1 MATAAVSTTTSPDSL
16 RALPRRVAAIVV
28 VSFCLGVS
36 IVVFVGSLILELPL
50 VGEQVFVMRY
60 VVNAIVY
67 GPVSALVIWRR
78 ADFVSVVL
86 AIMAVGSAISAAGS
100 QWAYVAVEHPELPG
114 LWVSQHI
121 LDRLWLPGT
130 LAAFAFLPLLLTNR
144 AVTRPAFVMA
154 VVGSVASIL
163 PVVVAVLRQRPG
175 AEPNPLAHPDPAV
188 QDALVLVFYWSLG
201 VVVLLAILTGLILL
215 HRLLTWPPGERR
227 GLGWLVV
234 GQWLLILFFSPSL
247 LAWFPNL
254 AYTLFGLAPLAAVI
268 AQLFMPAAILVLAL
282 GQRMW
287 GLDIAVNRAIVSTLL
302 VVTLML
308 GYVSVALFADAVLPV
323 PPTIAGVVGVAAF
336 ALAVDPVR
344 RWIQR
349 RVDSLV
355 YGVAAEPAALMRSL
369 GAQLGEG
376 SAGAELQRL
385 VEALRG
391 TLRLESLSV
400 VSARADGV
408 SARAGIPG
416 AGPETSVELRNA
428 NDSVGVVRATAPGN
442 QALDRRT
449 AEVLKDI
456 SGVLSVALQ
465 LADVNE
471 ESRQARDRIVEV
483 RDEERRMVR
492 RELHDGLAP
501 ALAAT
506 LGELGRVPALLPDP
520 PSARESID
528 EIRSALATRTSDVRD
543 LARTL
548 LPTSLDSGDL
558 DAALT
563 ELATRFSSRDIT
575 IAVRSADASELDF
588 TRQAVVYH
596 IVAEAVLLS
605 RRTPRVTRIDI
616 GVESRDGECVVTV
629 THDGDSRDSD
639 TAVVIGSITD
649 RADDLGGSITV
660 DRREDGL
667 ELTVVVPS

>member
-1 MATAAVSTTTSPDSL
+1 MATPAVSTTTSPDSP
-16 RALPRRVAAIVV
+16 RTLPRRVTAIVV
-28 VSFCLGVS
+28 VSFSVIVGVA
-36 IVVFVGSLILELPL
+36 VFVGSLILQLPL

-60 VVNAIVY
+60 VVNAVVY

-78 ADFVSVVL
+78 ADFVGIVL
-86 AIMAVGSAISAAGS
+86 AVMAVGSAISAAGS
-100 QWAYVAVEHPELPG
+100 QWAYLAVANPSLPG
-114 LWVSQHI
+114 LWVAQHI

-130 LAAFAFLPLLLTNR
+130 LAAFAFLPLLLTRR
-144 AVTRPAFVMA
+144 AVTRPARVITVIGA
-154 VVGSVASIL
+154 IASIL
-163 PVVVAVLRQRPG
+163 PVFVAVLRQRPG
-175 AEPNPLAHPDPAV
+175 AATNPLAHPDPAI

-201 VVVLLAILTGLILL
+201 VVVLAATATGIILL
-215 HRLLTWPPGERR
+215 HRLVTWPPGERR
-227 GLGWLVV
+227 GLGWLAV
-234 GQWLLILFFSPSL
+234 GQWMLILFFSPSL

-282 GQRMW
+282 GQRLW
-287 GLDIAVNRAIVSTLL
+287 GLDVAVNRAIVSTLL

-308 GYVSVALFADAVLPV
+308 GYVSVALFVNAVLPV

-376 SAGAELQRL
+376 SAGAELQGL

-400 VSARADGV
+400 VSARVGGV
-408 SARAGIPG
+408 KARAGIPG
-416 AGPETSVELRNA
+416 PGPETSLDLRNA
-428 NDSVGVVRATAPGN
+428 NEAVGVVRATAPGN

-501 ALAAT
+501 ALAST
-506 LGELGRVPALLPDP
+506 LAELDRVPALLSEPAT
-520 PSARESID
+520 ARATID
-528 EIRSALATRTSDVRD
+528 DIRVALAARTSDVRD

-558 DAALT
+558 DAALA
-563 ELATRFSSRDIT
+563 ELAARFSSRDIA
-575 IAVRSADASELDF
+575 ISVRSADACDLDF
-588 TRQAVVYH
+588 TRQAAVYH

-605 RRTPRVTRIDI
+605 RRTP
-616 GVESRDGECVVTV
+616 GVASIEISVDARDGECVVRV
-629 THDGDSRDSD
+629 AHDGDARDSD
-639 TAVVIGSITD
+639 TAVAIASITD
-649 RADDLGGSITV
+649 RADDLGGAVTA
-660 DRREDGL
+660 DRREGGL